1 MALRWLFI
9 AVVVLLSLG
18 FTEVPRPVGTLSWE
32 DLAPPYDES
41 GNPMNRLTQEQ
52 QDNVYGIL
60 WGPNYGEPK
69 DKLSS
74 DERAA
79 YDRLE
84 ASGVDPDKIFMG
96 IDDLRKKQEK
106 NDKTLVFDLDKKT
119 IKLPGYVLP
128 LDFDGKQVKS
138 FLLVPSVGACIHVP
152 PPPPNQMVFVK
163 PNKPFV
169 SEELYAPVWVTGE
182 ITVGMGRRSLNLV
195 DGSSEVD
202 FGYSMQATKIEPYAG
217 Q

>member
-1 MALRWLFI
+1 MLLGRLLI
-9 AVVVLLSLG
+9 AGIVLLSLG
-18 FTEVPRPVGTLSWE
+18 FTEVARPVGTLSWE
-32 DLAPPYDES
+32 DLAPPWDDS
-41 GNPMNRLTQEQ
+41 GNPLNRLTQEQ
-52 QDNVYGIL
+52 QDDVYVIL
-60 WGPNYGEPK
+60 WGSNYGEPK
-69 DKLSS
+69 DKMNG

-79 YDRLE
+79 YDRLR
-84 ASGVDPDKIFMG
+84 ASGVDPDKLFKEIA
-96 IDDLRKKQEK
+96 DLRKKLEI

-128 LDFDGKQVKS
+128 LDFDGKKVKS

-152 PPPPNQMVFVK
+152 PPPPNQMIFVK
-163 PNKPFV
+163 PDKPFV

-182 ITVGMGRRSLNLV
+182 IAVGMGRQSLNLV

-202 FGYSMQATKIEPYAG
+202 FGYSMQAKKIEPYTS